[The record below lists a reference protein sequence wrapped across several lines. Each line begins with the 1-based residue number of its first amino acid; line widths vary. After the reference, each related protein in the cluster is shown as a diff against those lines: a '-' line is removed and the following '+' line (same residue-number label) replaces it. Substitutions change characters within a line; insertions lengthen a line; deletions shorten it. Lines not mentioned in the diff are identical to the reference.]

1 MNIFASLLVGTVS
14 LIAQL
19 TTGSALELQEK
30 AAQKPESIQDETVQV
45 IGHTAV
51 LESNAPVKASFLPVD
66 QLPYCTTSDHELC
79 SIVVTAYSSTPDQTD
94 DTPFTTAWQTPVRDG
109 VIAAN
114 FLPFGTKVKF
124 PEMYG
129 DKVFTVEDR
138 LARKNSHK
146 IDIWFPSRQD
156 ALQFGKRTLVVEILG

>member
-1 MNIFASLLVGTVS
+1 MSFITSFLSTVS

-19 TTGSALELQEK
+19 TTGSAIDLQERTTNIV
-30 AAQKPESIQDETVQV
+30 ESNQDETIQT
-45 IGHTAV
+45 IGQASV
-51 LESNAPVKASFLPVD
+51 LEASAPVKASFLPVD

-146 IDIWFPSRQD
+146 IDIWFSTRD
-156 ALQFGKRTLVVEILG
+156 TALQFGKRTLVVEILG